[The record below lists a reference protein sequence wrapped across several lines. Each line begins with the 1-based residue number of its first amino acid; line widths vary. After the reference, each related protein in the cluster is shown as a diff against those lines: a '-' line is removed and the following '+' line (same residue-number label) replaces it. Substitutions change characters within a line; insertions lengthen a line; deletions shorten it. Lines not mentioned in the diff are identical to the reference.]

1 MTESLEAD
9 VAIVGAGLAGL
20 VAARRIA
27 AAGMR
32 PLVVEARERVGGR
45 LLNEEIGDGKVV
57 EVGGQW
63 SGPTQKRIAAL
74 AAELGVDTF
83 PTHDEGRHL
92 IELAGRATS
101 YTGALTDARP
111 GLLRDL
117 SRAISPLAL
126 ADLEQAR
133 ARLDRM
139 AREVPLEEPWM
150 APKAASWDGQTF
162 ASWVR
167 RNTRTAAARQLF
179 ELATEAVWAAEPGD
193 VSLLHVLFYTHS
205 GGGFNTL
212 IGTGGGAQQDR
223 FHGGS
228 QRLALLMAEQLGK
241 ERLRL
246 GAPVRLI
253 EHGEKGVTI
262 HAGRLRQPGAY
273 ENAPSV
279 AGEGAGDVIVS
290 ARRAIVAIPPTLA
303 GRIAYDPPLP
313 ARRDQLTQ
321 RMPQGTAIKTMAIY
335 ETPFW
340 RDQGLSGQ
348 AASEAGPARVVF
360 DNSPPDGTPG
370 VLLGFLEG
378 RLARQ
383 WGARPAPE
391 RRQAVLAG
399 HARLFGERAARPERF
414 IERVWADEE
423 WTRGCYGCLMTTGG
437 WTEYGRALRAPIG
450 PLHWAGAETATI
462 WNGYMD
468 GAVQSGERAA
478 AEALAALQ
486 ALG

>member
-20 VAARRIA
+20 TAARRLA
-27 AAGMR
+27 ATGVR
-32 PLVVEARERVGGR
+32 SLVVEARTRVGGR

-63 SGPTQKRIAAL
+63 SGPSQKRIAAL
-74 AAELGVDTF
+74 AAELGVGTF

-92 IELAGRATS
+92 LELDGRVAS
-101 YTGALTDARP
+101 YTGALTDARL

-133 ARLDRM
+133 VRLDRM
-139 AREVPLEEPWM
+139 AREVPLEAPWM

-162 ASWVR
+162 ASWIR
-167 RNTRTAAARQLF
+167 RNTRTAAARRLF
-179 ELATEAVWAAEPGD
+179 ELATEAVWAAEPAD

-241 ERLRL
+241 AALRL
-246 GAPVRLI
+246 GAPVRRI
-253 EHGEKGVTI
+253 EHGADGVSLYADGPKG
-262 HAGRLRQPGAY
+262 
-273 ENAPSV
+273 EPS
-279 AGEGAGDVIVS
+279 GLIVR

-321 RMPQGTAIKTMAIY
+321 RMPQGTVIKTMAIY
-335 ETPFW
+335 EAPFW
-340 RDQGLSGQ
+340 REQGLSGQ

-391 RRQAVLAG
+391 RRRAVLAG
-399 HARLFGERAARPERF
+399 HARLFGARAARPERF
-414 IERVWADEE
+414 LERVWADEE

-437 WTEYGRALRAPIG
+437 WTEYGRALRTPIG
-450 PLHWAGAETATI
+450 PIHWAGAETATV

-478 AEALAALQ
+478 AEALAAL
-486 ALG
+486 

>member
-20 VAARRIA
+20 VAARQIA
-27 AAGMR
+27 AAGAR
-32 PLVVEARERVGGR
+32 PLVVEARDRVGGR

-63 SGPTQKRIAAL
+63 IGPTQHRIAAL
-74 AAELGVDTF
+74 AAELGVGTF

-92 IELAGRATS
+92 IEMEGGLATYEGRI
-101 YTGALTDARP
+101 TDARFS
-111 GLLRDL
+111 LVRDL
-117 SRAISPLAL
+117 ARAIPPAAM

-139 AREVPLEEPWM
+139 AQQVPLEEPWM
-150 APKAASWDGQTF
+150 APRAASWDSQTF
-162 ASWVR
+162 ATWVQ
-167 RNTRTAAARQLF
+167 RNTRTAAARSLF
-179 ELATEAVWAAEPGD
+179 ELATEAVWAAEPAD
-193 VSLLHVLFYTHS
+193 VSLLHVLFYTRS
-205 GGGFNTL
+205 GSGFDSL
-212 IGTGGGAQQDR
+212 VGTGGGAQQDR

-228 QRLALLMAEQLGK
+228 QRLALLMAEELGA
-241 ERLRL
+241 ERVRL
-246 GAPVRLI
+246 GAPVRRI
-253 EHGEKGVTI
+253 EHGESGVVL
-262 HAGRLRQPGAY
+262 HADGSG
-273 ENAPSV
+273 
-279 AGEGAGDVIVS
+279 GELGGLAVR

-303 GRIAYDPPLP
+303 GRVAYDPPLP

-321 RMPQGTAIKTMAIY
+321 RMPQGTVIKTMAIY
-335 ETPFW
+335 ERPFW
-340 RDQGLSGQ
+340 REEGLSGQ
-348 AASEAGPARVVF
+348 ATSDAGPARVVF
-360 DNSPPDGTPG
+360 DNSPPDGSPG

-383 WGARPAPE
+383 WGARPAHQ
-391 RRQAVLAG
+391 RREAVLAG

-414 IERVWADEE
+414 VERVWAEEE

-450 PLHWAGAETATI
+450 PLHWAGAETATV

-468 GAVQSGERAA
+468 GAVRSGERAA
-478 AEALAALQ
+478 DEALG

>member
-1 MTESLEAD
+1 MTESVETD

-20 VAARRIA
+20 VAARRLA
-27 AAGMR
+27 AAGAGV
-32 PLVVEARERVGGR
+32 LVVEARDRVGGR

-63 SGPTQKRIAAL
+63 IGPTQERLAAL
-74 AAELGVDTF
+74 AAELGVETF
-83 PTHDEGRHL
+83 PTHDAGAHL
-92 IELAGRATS
+92 IEFDGRLTS
-101 YTGALTDARP
+101 YTGALTDARVS
-111 GLLRDL
+111 LVRDL

-139 AREVPLEEPWM
+139 AREVPLEEPWAAAK
-150 APKAASWDGQTF
+150 APEWDRQTF
-162 ASWVR
+162 ASWIA
-167 RNTRTAAARQLF
+167 RNTRTEGARHLF

-212 IGTGGGAQQDR
+212 VGTGGGAQQDR

-228 QRLALLMAEQLGK
+228 QRLALLMAEQLGP

-246 GAPVRLI
+246 GAPVRRI
-253 EHGEKGVTI
+253 ERGERGAVL
-262 HAGRLRQPGAY
+262 HADGPG
-273 ENAPSV
+273 
-279 AGEGAGDVIVS
+279 GELGGLQVRAQ
-290 ARRAIVAIPPTLA
+290 RAIVAIPPTLA

-321 RMPQGTAIKTMAIY
+321 RMPQGTVIKTMAIY
-335 ETPFW
+335 DRPFW
-340 RDQGLSGQ
+340 REDGLSGQ
-348 AASEAGPARVVF
+348 ATSDTGPARVVF
-360 DNSPPDGTPG
+360 DNSPPDGSPG

-383 WGARPAPE
+383 WSGRPAAE
-391 RRQAVLAG
+391 RRAAILAG
-399 HARLFGERAARPERF
+399 HARLFGERAARPQRF
-414 IERVWADEE
+414 LERVWAEEE

-450 PLHWAGAETATI
+450 PLHWAGAETATV

-468 GAVQSGERAA
+468 GAVRSGERAA
-478 AEALAALQ
+478 AEVLAALPE
-486 ALG
+486 LE

>member
-1 MTESLEAD
+1 MTERLEAD

-20 VAARRIA
+20 VAARRLL
-27 AAGMR
+27 AAGKR
-32 PLVVEARERVGGR
+32 PLVVEARDRVGGR
-45 LLNEEIGDGKVV
+45 LLNEKIGDGKVV

-63 SGPTQKRIAAL
+63 IGPTQERLAAL
-74 AAELGVDTF
+74 AAELGVGTF

-92 IELAGRATS
+92 IEMDGRLAS
-101 YTGALTDARP
+101 YTGALTDARL
-111 GLLRDL
+111 GLVREL

-126 ADLEQAR
+126 ADFEQAR
-133 ARLDRM
+133 GRLDRM
-139 AREVPLEEPWM
+139 AREVPLEQPWM
-150 APKAASWDGQTF
+150 ATKAAAWDGQTF
-162 ASWVR
+162 ATWVGRNARSEGAR
-167 RNTRTAAARQLF
+167 RLF

-193 VSLLHVLFYTHS
+193 VSLLHVLFYIHS

-212 IGTGGGAQQDR
+212 VGTSGGAQQDR

-228 QRLALLMAEQLGK
+228 QRIALLMAAELGE

-246 GAPVRLI
+246 GAPVRRI
-253 EHGEKGVTI
+253 EHGGTGVVV
-262 HAGRLRQPGAY
+262 HADGPDGEPGGLT
-273 ENAPSV
+273 V
-279 AGEGAGDVIVS
+279 R

-303 GRIAYDPPLP
+303 GRVAYDPPLP

-321 RMPQGTAIKTMAIY
+321 RMPQGTVIKTMAIY
-335 ETPFW
+335 ERPFW
-340 RDQGLSGQ
+340 REEGFSGQ
-348 AASEAGPARVVF
+348 ATSDTGPARVVF
-360 DNSPPDGTPG
+360 DNSPPDGSPG

-383 WGARPAPE
+383 WGARDAGE
-391 RRQAVLAG
+391 RREAILAG
-399 HARLFGERAARPERF
+399 HARLFGARAARPERF
-414 IERVWADEE
+414 VERIWAEEE

-450 PLHWAGAETATI
+450 PIHWAGAETPTV

-478 AEALAALQ
+478 AEALAALSV
-486 ALG
+486 

>member
-1 MTESLEAD
+1 MAEQLEAD

-20 VAARRIA
+20 VAARRLV
-27 AAGMR
+27 AAGR
-32 PLVVEARERVGGR
+32 EVVVVEARERVGGR

-63 SGPTQKRIAAL
+63 IGPTQERLAAL
-74 AAELGVDTF
+74 AAELGVGTF

-92 IELAGRATS
+92 IEMDGKLTS
-101 YTGALTDARP
+101 YTGALTDARV
-111 GLLRDL
+111 GLVREL
-117 SRAISPLAL
+117 SRAISPPAL

-150 APKAASWDGQTF
+150 APRAPEWDSQTF
-162 ASWVR
+162 ATWIG
-167 RNTRTAAARQLF
+167 RNTRTEGARRLF

-212 IGTGGGAQQDR
+212 LGTSGGAQQDR

-228 QRLALLMAEQLGK
+228 QRLALLMAEELGP

-246 GAPVRLI
+246 GAPVRRI
-253 EHGEKGVTI
+253 QHGEAGVTL
-262 HAGRLRQPGAY
+262 HAADFCHP
-273 ENAPSV
+273 
-279 AGEGAGDVIVS
+279 EGYKSHRELVIA

-313 ARRDQLTQ
+313 AHRDQLTQ
-321 RMPQGTAIKTMAIY
+321 RMPQGTVIKTMAIY
-335 ETPFW
+335 ERPFW
-340 RDQGLSGQ
+340 REEGLSGQ
-348 AASEAGPARVVF
+348 AASDAGPARVVF
-360 DNSPPDGTPG
+360 DNSPPDGSPG

-383 WGARPAPE
+383 WGARDAGG
-391 RRQAVLAG
+391 RRAAILAG
-399 HARLFGERAARPERF
+399 HARLFGPRAARPERF

-437 WTEYGRALRAPIG
+437 WTEYGRALRAPVG
-450 PLHWAGAETATI
+450 PIHWAGAETATV

-478 AEALAALQ
+478 AEVLRL
-486 ALG
+486 LGV

>member
-1 MTESLEAD
+1 MTEQLEAD

-20 VAARRIA
+20 VAARQLV
-27 AAGMR
+27 AGGRR
-32 PLVVEARERVGGR
+32 PLVVEARDRVGGR

-63 SGPTQKRIAAL
+63 IGPTQERLAAL
-74 AAELGVDTF
+74 AADLGVGTF
-83 PTHDEGRHL
+83 RTHDEGRHL
-92 IELAGRATS
+92 IEIDGKLAS
-101 YTGALTDARP
+101 FSGALTDARP
-111 GLLRDL
+111 GLVLEL

-126 ADLEQAR
+126 ADFEQAR
-133 ARLDRM
+133 GRLDRM

-150 APKAASWDGQTF
+150 APRAAEWDGQTF
-162 ASWVR
+162 ATWVG
-167 RNTRTAAARQLF
+167 RNTRSEGARRLF

-212 IGTGGGAQQDR
+212 VGTGGGAQQDR

-228 QRLALLMAEQLGK
+228 QRLALLMAAELGG

-246 GAPVRLI
+246 GAPVRRI
-253 EHGEKGVTI
+253 QHGEDGVVV
-262 HAGRLRQPGAY
+262 HADGPGGEPGALT
-273 ENAPSV
+273 V
-279 AGEGAGDVIVS
+279 Q

-303 GRIAYDPPLP
+303 GRVAYDPPLP

-321 RMPQGTAIKTMAIY
+321 RMPQGTVIKTMAIY
-335 ETPFW
+335 ERPFW
-340 RDQGLSGQ
+340 REEGLSGQ
-348 AASEAGPARVVF
+348 ATSDTGPARVVF
-360 DNSPPDGTPG
+360 DNSPPDGSPG

-383 WGARPAPE
+383 WGARGADE
-391 RRQAVLAG
+391 RREAILAG
-399 HARLFGERAARPERF
+399 YARLFGARAARPERF
-414 IERVWADEE
+414 IERVWAEEE

-450 PLHWAGAETATI
+450 PLHWAGAETATV

-478 AEALAALQ
+478 GEVLSDLDH
-486 ALG
+486 G